1 MTDPYLVPCLAVL
14 RAEFNALNPKRDKGS
29 DGWIG
34 DTAHQS
40 HTSDHNPDSA
50 GRVLALDV
58 DSTGPWPGIGVTDFN
73 AFNMMVESV
82 RGDARLEYVI
92 WNRRIASRDRGWKWR
107 TYTGTSDPHTGH
119 AHFSARHDHT
129 GNTST
134 APWHLEDFVALD
146 TDDVRAIWMTD
157 GIIAAPDWAAK
168 SGNQYW
174 SPATYLQNQQAAL
187 AKVQLAIAGLP
198 QDVLDKLAEAGQ
210 SDEDVADSL
219 RAALGDRAQAIG
231 RLLAA

>member
-14 RAEFNALNPKRDKGS
+14 RAEFNALNPKRYKGS

-40 HTSDHNPDSA
+40 HTSDHNPQPD

-92 WNRRIASRDRGWKWR
+92 WNRRIASRDRGWTWR

-134 APWHLEDFVALD
+134 KEWGIEAMAIA
-146 TDDVRAIWMTD
+146 DDV
-157 GIIAAPDWAAK
+157 AK
-168 SGNQYW
+168 ISSQVEYNRKVLGNIQ
-174 SPATYLQNQQAAL
+174 LAL
-187 AKVQLAIAGLP
+187 NAIAGKVDADP
-198 QDVLDKLAEAGQ
+198 VDEQQIVSGVLAGLSPEAIAAAVPADLARQ
-210 SDEDVADSL
+210 VADEL
-219 RAALGDRAQAIG
+219 AKR
-231 RLLAA
+231 LAA